1 MIKICRVCKE
11 NKQEEDFPKR
21 TKRPDGSII
30 RATIC
35 KLCQRQVSK
44 KHYKENKD
52 MYRARDKKKNKELF
66 KFVREYKENS
76 KCERCGISGKGMPE
90 SMDFKHKETE
100 IKKGRISKL
109 VQFSKKNIIMEE
121 IKKCNLYCANCQ
133 RIVEVE
139 RKHGHHKKK

>member
-44 KHYKENKD
+44 KHYNENKD
-52 MYRARDKKKNKELF
+52 VYLAKNEKKKKELL
-66 KFVREYKENS
+66 KFVKEYKENS
-76 KCERCGISGKGMPE
+76 KCERCGISGKGMSE

-100 IKKGRISKL
+100 TKKESISYL
-109 VQFSKKNIIMEE
+109 VTFSKKIIMEE
-121 IKKCNLYCANCQ
+121 IDKCNIYCANCQ
-133 RIVEVE
+133 RIVDAE
-139 RKHGHHKKK
+139 RKVTKKN